1 MLYYFLLELTDTF
14 NFMENS
20 RYTAGFKR

>member
-14 NFMENS
+14 NLRENS